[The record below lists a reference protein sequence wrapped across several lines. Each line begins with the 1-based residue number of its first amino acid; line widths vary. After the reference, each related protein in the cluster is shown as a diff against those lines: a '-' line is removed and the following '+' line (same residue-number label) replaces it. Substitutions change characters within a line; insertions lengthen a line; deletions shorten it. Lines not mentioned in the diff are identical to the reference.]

1 MRTASDGGILALAC
15 AAALLSGG
23 APALSAQ
30 QPRAEQAPSF
40 RSGVEVVSLDVG
52 VVDKQGM
59 PIRGL
64 TPADFVVTVAGQQR
78 RIVTAEFIS
87 RDATPASARV
97 QNEGAT
103 ISTNEG
109 AGIGRLYAFVV
120 DQNTLDLGS
129 ARRVSTA
136 ANPFFSRLTF
146 SDRTALTL
154 LPVGPNIQFTWAHDS
169 VQQGL
174 QRVAGMSRPLTGW
187 EYGSLADARDITN
200 RNMIALRNVGERECG
215 SATLA
220 GGFGA
225 PSGGGSAVGATSSPA
240 PTPSAPPSGGGTQG
254 GETGGSS
261 PSPAPSGSAPSASP
275 APRAS
280 TSSGAFGSGSCTREI
295 QMQAE
300 STWRSVV
307 MTSMQSIHA
316 LRQALAGLAQVR
328 GDKTVILISGG
339 WPMDEREEMSTLNI
353 VASEAAAARA
363 TIFSIYVPVATF
375 TADRRLMTATP
386 LADSYL
392 HSSPLETL
400 AAMTGGGSFRAEVGA
415 DAAFE
420 RLGRELSGFY
430 RLAIEKDPSD
440 VSGKDRHM
448 KVQVSRSGTT
458 VRAREVFDVHTYE
471 DRDWAARLG
480 SAMEGPVTATE
491 IGLRVTNYL
500 SPDFEN
506 PSKIKLLISGEAS
519 RIQNGDATVRM
530 LVSDLLGKRVAGGD
544 MPLTHSNEDTLPFS
558 TNVSVPPGSYI
569 VRVAVM
575 DSGGRVGSVDHR
587 ADARDTQLG
596 PLSAMGPVLVR
607 VPRNDTPYLAL
618 DSVRQDERLAL
629 ELDLEG
635 DATRL
640 ESTDVEFEIASTAD
654 GPALIRPTAAISRT
668 TRQGSALAQSVAD
681 MRVLPAGTYVVRA
694 KVTAGNEPVGEV
706 LRKITVIG
714 TAGART
720 EAAPPPKPPSAFA
733 SSSSTSKPT
742 APHPVAR
749 MPISAAPG
757 FTLDQVLAPQILN
770 PFLERA
776 AARPDA
782 SAPGVKELLEKARTS
797 GLKGLEVPD
806 SMAKTTP
813 VAGFLKGLTLLSESQ
828 TDQKKLEPAATEFK
842 SAMNRALDFYAPM
855 IYLGASFAANGKDK
869 EAAAIW
875 RTALIK
881 EGDAASLHVMLADAQ
896 LRQGRGDLAVDDLA
910 KARERWP
917 DDAGLTR
924 RFAVSALLSGQRA
937 EGLKVL
943 DELIDSKTDD
953 ETSLT
958 VGLLVLYDA
967 FESHEA
973 IETAE
978 LDRVRMQR
986 LADTYRAHGYASQA
1000 LVDTWVTTAAGRK
1013 Q

>member
-1 MRTASDGGILALAC
+1 
-15 AAALLSGG
+15 
-23 APALSAQ
+23 
-30 QPRAEQAPSF
+30 
-40 RSGVEVVSLDVG
+40 
-52 VVDKQGM
+52 
-59 PIRGL
+59 
-64 TPADFVVTVAGQQR
+64 
-78 RIVTAEFIS
+78 
-87 RDATPASARV
+87 
-97 QNEGAT
+97 
-103 ISTNEG
+103 
-109 AGIGRLYAFVV
+109 
-120 DQNTLDLGS
+120 
-129 ARRVSTA
+129 
-136 ANPFFSRLTF
+136 
-146 SDRTALTL
+146 
-154 LPVGPNIQFTWAHDS
+154 
-169 VQQGL
+169 
-174 QRVAGMSRPLTGW
+174 
-187 EYGSLADARDITN
+187 
-200 RNMIALRNVGERECG
+200 
-215 SATLA
+215 
-220 GGFGA
+220 
-225 PSGGGSAVGATSSPA
+225 
-240 PTPSAPPSGGGTQG
+240 
-254 GETGGSS
+254 
-261 PSPAPSGSAPSASP
+261 
-275 APRAS
+275 
-280 TSSGAFGSGSCTREI
+280 
-295 QMQAE
+295 
-300 STWRSVV
+300 

-316 LRQALAGLAQVR
+316 LRQALATLATVR

-363 TIFSIYVPVATF
+363 TIFTIYVPTATF

-420 RLGRELSGFY
+420 RLGREVSGFY

-440 VSGKDRHM
+440 VDGKDRHM
-448 KVQVSRSGTT
+448 RVQIAKSIGAT
-458 VRAREVFDVHTYE
+458 VRAREVFDVRTYE

-491 IGLRVTNYL
+491 IALRVTNYV

-519 RIQNGDATVRM
+519 RLQAGDATVRM
-530 LVSDLLGKRVAGGD
+530 LISDLLGKRVAGGD
-544 MPLTHSNEDTLPFS
+544 IPLSHANEGVLPFS
-558 TNVSVPPGSYI
+558 TNVSVAPGTYI

-575 DSGGRVGSVDHR
+575 DSAGRVGSVDHR
-587 ADARDTQLG
+587 ADARDVQIG
-596 PLSAMGPVLVR
+596 PLSATGPVLVR
-607 VPRNDTPYLAL
+607 VPRNEGTPYLAL

-629 ELDLEG
+629 EIDLEG
-635 DATRL
+635 ERARL
-640 ESTDVEFEIASTAD
+640 ETADVEFEIASTVD
-654 GPALIRPTAAISRT
+654 GPALLRPTAAI
-668 TRQGSALAQSVAD
+668 TRSSQQGSALAQSVAD
-681 MRVLPAGTYVVRA
+681 MRVLPAGTYFVRA
-694 KVTAGNEPVGEV
+694 KVTSGNEPLGEV
-706 LRKITVIG
+706 RRKITVIG

-720 EAAPPPKPPSAFA
+720 EAAPPPRPPSAFA
-733 SSSSTSKPT
+733 SNTPASKPS
-742 APHPVAR
+742 AAHPAAR
-749 MPISAAPG
+749 MPIAAAPG
-757 FTLDQVLAPQILN
+757 FSVEQVLAPQVLN

-782 SAPGVKELLEKARTS
+782 NAPGIQELLNKARTS

-806 SMAKTTP
+806 SMAKTVP

-842 SAMNRALDFYAPM
+842 SALNRSPDFYAPM

-917 DDAGLTR
+917 DDPGLKR
-924 RFAVSALLSGQRA
+924 RYAVSALLSGQRA

-943 DELIDSKTDD
+943 DELIDAKADD

-967 FESHEA
+967 FESHQP

-1000 LVDTWVTTAAGRK
+1000 LVDTWITTATGRK

>member
-1 MRTASDGGILALAC
+1 MRRPSGGGILALAC

-23 APALSAQ
+23 APAVSAQ
-30 QPRAEQAPSF
+30 QPRPEQAPSF

-52 VVDKQGM
+52 VVDKQGL

-78 RIVTAEFIS
+78 RIVTADFIS
-87 RDATPASARV
+87 REAAAALPQV
-97 QNEGAT
+97 QNDGAA
-103 ISTNEG
+103 ISTNQG
-109 AGIGRLYAFVV
+109 AGIGRLYAFIV

-136 ANPFFSRLTF
+136 ATPFFTRLTF

-154 LPVGPNIQFTWAHDS
+154 LPVGPNISFTWAHDS

-174 QRVAGMSRPLTGW
+174 LKVAGMSRPLTGW

-215 SATLA
+215 ASTLA

-225 PSGGGSAVGATSSPA
+225 PAGGGTVGGSSTPA

-261 PSPAPSGSAPSASP
+261 PSPAPSAPAPSASP

-280 TSSGAFGSGSCTREI
+280 TGSGAFGAGSCTREI

-363 TIFSIYVPVATF
+363 TIFTIYVPTATF

-440 VSGKDRHM
+440 VDGKDRHM
-448 KVQVSRSGTT
+448 KVQITKSGAT
-458 VRAREVFDVHTYE
+458 VRAREMFDVRTYE

-480 SAMEGPVTATE
+480 SAMDGPVTATE
-491 IGLRVTNYL
+491 IALRVTNYV

-506 PSKIKLLISGEAS
+506 SSKLRLLISGEAS
-519 RIQNGDATVRM
+519 RLQAGDATVRV
-530 LVSDLLGKRVAGGD
+530 LISDLLGKRVAGGD
-544 MPLTHSNEDTLPFS
+544 MPLTHANEGTLPFS
-558 TNVSVPPGSYI
+558 TNVSVAPGTYI

-575 DSGGRVGSVDHR
+575 DSAGRVGSVDHR
-587 ADARDTQLG
+587 ADARDVQLG
-596 PLSAMGPVLVR
+596 PISATGPVLVR
-607 VPRNDTPYLAL
+607 VPRNQGTPYLAL

-635 DATRL
+635 DTARL
-640 ESTDVEFEIASTAD
+640 ESADVEFEIASTVD
-654 GPALIRPTAAISRT
+654 GPALIRPTSAITRSS
-668 TRQGSALAQSVAD
+668 RQGSALAQGVAD
-681 MRVLPAGTYVVRA
+681 MRVLPAGTYFVRA
-694 KVTAGNEPVGEV
+694 KVTSSNEALGEV
-706 LRKITVIG
+706 RRKITVVG
-714 TAGART
+714 AAGALT
-720 EAAPPPKPPSAFA
+720 EAAPPRPTSTFAPGKP
-733 SSSSTSKPT
+733 STPRP
-742 APHPVAR
+742 AAR
-749 MPISAAPG
+749 MPIAAAPG
-757 FTLDQVLAPQILN
+757 FTLDQVLAPQVLN
-770 PFLERA
+770 PFLERVA
-776 AARPDA
+776 ERPDA
-782 SAPGVKELLEKARTS
+782 SAPGVKELVDRARTS
-797 GLKGLEVPD
+797 GIKGLEIPD
-806 SMAKTTP
+806 SMVKTAP
-813 VAGFLKGLTLLSESQ
+813 VAAFLKGLTLLSESQ
-828 TDQKKLEPAATEFK
+828 TDEKKLEAAATEFK
-842 SAMNRALDFYAPM
+842 SAMNRSLDFSAPM
-855 IYLGASFAANGKDK
+855 VYLGASFAANGKDK

-875 RTALIK
+875 RTALIR

-910 KARERWP
+910 KSRERWP
-917 DDAGLTR
+917 DDAGLKR
-924 RFAVSALLSGQRA
+924 RYAVAALLSGQRA

-943 DELIDSKTDD
+943 DELIESKTDD

-967 FESHEA
+967 FDSHQA
-973 IETAE
+973 IETTE
-978 LDRVRMQR
+978 LDRARMLR

-1000 LVDTWVTTAAGRK
+1000 LVDTWVTTATGRK

>member
-1 MRTASDGGILALAC
+1 MRRASGGGILALAS

-23 APALSAQ
+23 VPVVSAQ
-30 QPRAEQAPSF
+30 QAQVEQAPSF

-78 RIVTAEFIS
+78 RVVTVDFVN
-87 RDATPASARV
+87 RDAIPVPTPV
-97 QNEGAT
+97 QNDGAA
-103 ISTNEG
+103 ISTNQG
-109 AGIGRLYAFVV
+109 AGIGRLYAFIV

-129 ARRVSTA
+129 ARRVTTA
-136 ANPFFSRLTF
+136 ATPFFSRLTF

-154 LPVGPNIQFTWAHDS
+154 LPVGPNITFTWSHDK
-169 VQQGL
+169 VQEGL
-174 QRVAGMSRPLTGW
+174 HRVTGMSRPLNGW

-215 SATLA
+215 GSSAAASFGAASASPGATSSPVA
-220 GGFGA
+220 TPQPQPSGGA
-225 PSGGGSAVGATSSPA
+225 PSGGESSGSTPA
-240 PTPSAPPSGGGTQG
+240 P
-254 GETGGSS
+254 
-261 PSPAPSGSAPSASP
+261 GSAPAPATPAP
-275 APRAS
+275 APR
-280 TSSGAFGSGSCTREI
+280 TSSSSSAFGSGSCTREI

-300 STWRSVV
+300 STWRSVTL
-307 MTSMQSIHA
+307 TSMQSIHA
-316 LRQALAGLAQVR
+316 LRQSLAALAQVR

-339 WPMDEREEMSTLNI
+339 WPMDEREEMATLNM

-363 TIFSIYVPVATF
+363 TIFTIYVPTSTF
-375 TADRRLMTATP
+375 SADRRLMTTTP

-392 HSSPLETL
+392 HSGPLETL

-415 DAAFE
+415 EAAFE
-420 RLGRELSGFY
+420 RLGRETSGFY
-430 RLAIEKDPSD
+430 RVAVEKDPSD
-440 VSGKDRHM
+440 VGAKDRRM
-448 KVQVSRSGTT
+448 KVQVTRSGTT

-471 DRDWAARLG
+471 DRDWAARFG

-491 IGLRVTNYL
+491 IGLRVTNYV

-506 PSKIKLLISGEAS
+506 PSKLKLMISGEAS
-519 RIQNGDATVRM
+519 RIENGDATVRM
-530 LVSDLLGKRVAGGD
+530 LISDLMGKRVAGGD
-544 MPLTHSNEDTLPFS
+544 MPLTHSNEATLPFS
-558 TNVSVPPGSYI
+558 TNVSVPPGTYI

-587 ADARDTQLG
+587 ADARNTQLG

-640 ESTDVEFEIASTAD
+640 ESADVEFEIASTAD
-654 GPALIRPTAAISRT
+654 GPALLRPAAAISRT
-668 TRQGSALAQSVAD
+668 TRQGSAVVQSVAD

-694 KVTAGNEPVGEV
+694 KVTAGNEPIGEV
-706 LRKITVIG
+706 RRKITVIG
-714 TAGART
+714 ATGALT
-720 EAAPPPKPPSAFA
+720 EAAPPPRASSAFA
-733 SSSSTSKPT
+733 SNSNISKPS
-742 APHPVAR
+742 AAHPVAR
-749 MPISAAPG
+749 MPIAAAPG
-757 FTLDQVLAPQILN
+757 FSVDQVLAPQVLN

-782 SAPGVKELLEKARTS
+782 SAPGVKELLDRARTS

-806 SMAKTTP
+806 SMAKTAP

-828 TDQKKLEPAATEFK
+828 TDQKKLEPAANEFR
-842 SAMNRALDFYAPM
+842 SAMNRSLDFYAPM

-896 LRQGRGDLAVDDLA
+896 LRQGRGDLAVDDLT

-917 DDAGLTR
+917 DDAGLKR
-924 RFAVSALLSGQRA
+924 RWAVSALLSGQRV
-937 EGLKVL
+937 EGLKTL
-943 DELIDSKTDD
+943 DELIENKTDD

-967 FESHEA
+967 FDSHQA
-973 IETAE
+973 IETVE
-978 LDRVRMQR
+978 LDRVRMAR

-1000 LVDTWVTTAAGRK
+1000 LVDTWVATATGRK
-1013 Q
+1013 